1 MKSQV
6 ESQSACCS
14 DLVTRNLEVIS
25 SPGTREEDD
34 ECDDSAA
41 ANDTEP
47 VFSSALDVLPTL
59 LFPVATSDN
68 RTALSSIK
76 KKKRTTVNEVR
87 RTCKGVCIGTLN
99 HLSADAFVV
108 NPVCKA
114 EIDRCPQFIGR
125 INRGPKVPCYVI
137 IRNNEEYL
145 PSMEIEYI
153 DKLILMWQAVDMDD
167 YHIKASGLKVNKNIF
182 SVSLYLIFR
191 HQAHKQFI
199 QIRRNACD

>member
-47 VFSSALDVLPTL
+47 VFSSALNVLPAL
-59 LFPVATSDN
+59 RFPVATSEN

-76 KKKRTTVNEVR
+76 KNRTAV
-87 RTCKGVCIGTLN
+87 CKGVCIGNLN
-99 HLSADAFVV
+99 HLGVDNFGV

-114 EIDRCPQFIGR
+114 DIDRCPQFIGR

-167 YHIKASGLKVNKNIF
+167 YHIKATGLKVNKNIF
-182 SVSLYLIFR
+182 SVSLPLYLIFR
-191 HQAHKQFI
+191 HQAHK
-199 QIRRNACD
+199 

>member
-1 MKSQV
+1 LKSQV
-6 ESQSACCS
+6 ESQSTCS
-14 DLVTRNLEVIS
+14 DLVTRNLDVIS
-25 SPGTREEDD
+25 CPGTREEYD
-34 ECDDSAA
+34 ECNDSAA

-47 VFSSALDVLPTL
+47 VSSSALDVLPTL
-59 LFPVATSDN
+59 SFPVATSEN
-68 RTALSSIK
+68 RTALLSSTK
-76 KKKRTTVNEVR
+76 KNKAAVNEER
-87 RTCKGVCIGTLN
+87 RTCKGVCIGNLN
-99 HLSADAFVV
+99 HLSVDDFGV

-114 EIDRCPQFIGR
+114 DIDRCPQFIGR

-182 SVSLYLIFR
+182 SVSLHLIIC
-191 HQAHKQFI
+191 HLAHK
-199 QIRRNACD
+199 

>member
-1 MKSQV
+1 LKSQV
-6 ESQSACCS
+6 ESQSTCT

-25 SPGTREEDD
+25 CPGTREEDD

-47 VFSSALDVLPTL
+47 VFSSALNVLPAL
-59 LFPVATSDN
+59 RFPVATSEN

-76 KKKRTTVNEVR
+76 KNRTAV
-87 RTCKGVCIGTLN
+87 CKGVCIGTLN

-167 YHIKASGLKVNKNIF
+167 YHIKATGLKVNKNIF
-182 SVSLYLIFR
+182 SVPLYLIFR
-191 HQAHKQFI
+191 HLAHK
-199 QIRRNACD
+199 